1 MSFRE
6 ILSLVLK
13 FDILWKFV
21 YPAFSLKQT
30 KINDEAEQHWNKS
43 CPPQSQ
49 KRQTMPNTKAIRKR
63 TRPITWYKTCCIRY
77 YSIKTLWWLFT
88 SIVINW
94 ISKNQK
100 YICDMW
106 YWDRKWSISAWWKNH
121 LQNYAYNKV
130 DITKG
135 WPRLR
140 TWIVMLTKLTPHPR
154 V

>member
-1 MSFRE
+1 MHEQSRFSSSASDIGWNE

-94 ISKNQK
+94 ISKNRK
-100 YICDMW
+100 YICDIETGNEVSPHGERIICRIMH
-106 YWDRKWSISAWWKNH
+106 I
-121 LQNYAYNKV
+121 
-130 DITKG
+130 
-135 WPRLR
+135 
-140 TWIVMLTKLTPHPR
+140 TKLTSLKADPGWGHG
-154 V
+154 